1 MTAGHRVAP
10 GPLPGMLAR
19 LGRVLLGPALAV
31 AAVLVLIGVLLVL
44 RPVGQGSPAVTP
56 AALGSTSPEALPAS
70 PTPTGSAPPAR
81 SPTPARTPT
90 PTRSPTPT
98 PSPAVT
104 EPALLVLNN
113 SRIQGLAAR
122 AAADFRAG
130 GWPVAGIGNLRGRIA
145 ETTVY
150 YPAGELAAARALAA
164 RFRKVRRV
172 LPRLS
177 WLPGSGLTVVVTR
190 DYLT

>member
-1 MTAGHRVAP
+1 
-10 GPLPGMLAR
+10 MLAR